1 MTLSSPAPNPDKV
14 NYDEIENLLSRYRE
28 GKCTPVEMDRIHQW
42 YEQVQS
48 DLPQPELTDTEKS
61 LLKARMWTAVQRNKK
76 PPLRTKVLPRL
87 SWISARM
94 YSSVAAILIVSLS
107 LCYYF
112 MSKPSSELSANGTL
126 LLKASHEDLVYT
138 DNHTARPM
146 LIKLDDGSQ
155 VNLAPGAGLT
165 YPRKF
170 SSGKREVQLKGDAF
184 FSITKDSHR
193 PFFVYS
199 GKLVTRVLGT
209 SFWVKNGEEQHQM
222 QVEVVC
228 GKVSVFENENLG
240 TEEAPSQIKHQFN
253 KGVILTPN
261 QRVTYF
267 EESGHLMTSLV
278 DKPLLLISQDQQ
290 PAPIYKNVALP
301 DIFQRLETAYGV
313 DIVVSGEA
321 VNQCTFTGDLT
332 DMSLFEQLDLICQ
345 SNDGSYQVQG
355 TRILVSAAG
364 CK

>member
-1 MTLSSPAPNPDKV
+1 M
-14 NYDEIENLLSRYRE
+14 NYNEIENLLLKYRE
-28 GKCTPVEMDRIHQW
+28 GRCTPAEKDRIHQW

-48 DLPQPELTDTEKS
+48 DVPQTELSDTEKS
-61 LLKARMWTAVQRNKK
+61 LLKARMWIAIQHDRKVPER
-76 PPLRTKVLPRL
+76 RTVMLPRF
-87 SWISARM
+87 SRNTVRM
-94 YSSVAAILIVSLS
+94 FSSIAAALIVSLS
-107 LCYYF
+107 LFYF
-112 MSKPSSELSANGTL
+112 YSGRSSQGKSVTGAL
-126 LLKASHEDLVYT
+126 LPEASREGLVST
-138 DNHTARPM
+138 HNNTAQPM
-146 LIKLDDGSQ
+146 PIKLDDSSE
-155 VNLAPGAGLT
+155 VTLAPGAGLT

-170 SSGKREVQLKGDAF
+170 SAGKREVELSGDAF
-184 FSITKDSHR
+184 FNITKNSHC

-209 SFWVKNGEEQHQM
+209 SFWVKEAGEEHQM

-228 GKVSVFENENLG
+228 GKVSVFENESIS
-240 TEEAPSQIKHQFN
+240 TDKPSSPGKHRFN

-278 DKPLLLISQDQQ
+278 DKPVLLTAHAELP
-290 PAPIYKNVALP
+290 PAIYKNTVLP
-301 DIFQRLETAYGV
+301 EIFQRLKDAYGV

-321 VNQCTFTGDLT
+321 VNECTFTGDLT
-332 DMSLFEQLDLICQ
+332 NMSLFDQLDLICQ
-345 SNDGSYQVQG
+345 SNDGSYEVQG

>member
-1 MTLSSPAPNPDKV
+1 M
-14 NYDEIENLLSRYRE
+14 NYDEIENLLLKYRE
-28 GKCTPVEMDRIHQW
+28 GKCTPAEKDRIHAW

-48 DLPQPELTDTEKS
+48 GMPQNELSDTEKT
-61 LLKARMWTAVQRNKK
+61 LLKTRMWKAIQHERKVPVK
-76 PPLRTKVLPRL
+76 PFLPRL
-87 SWISARM
+87 SPMTLRM
-94 YSSVAAILIVSLS
+94 LTSVAAVLIVSLS
-107 LCYYF
+107 LFYF
-112 MSKPSSELSANGTL
+112 FSDKPAAGVSANGKL
-126 LLKASHEDLVYT
+126 LLEAGRDDLVS
-138 DNHTARPM
+138 TANSTTRPIR
-146 LIKLDDGSQ
+146 IKLSDSSE
-155 VNLAPGAGLT
+155 VTLAPGAGLT
-165 YPRKF
+165 YPRQF
-170 SSGKREVQLKGDAF
+170 SAKKREVQLKGDAF
-184 FSITKDSHR
+184 FNITKDSRR

-209 SFWVKNGEEQHQM
+209 SFWVKDGAEERQM

-228 GKVSVFENENLG
+228 GKVSVFENERINAV
-240 TEEAPSQIKHQFN
+240 EPSSQAKHQFN

-278 DKPLLLISQDQQ
+278 DKPVLLTAHAEIP
-290 PAPIYKNVALP
+290 PAVYKNTALP
-301 DIFQRLETAYGV
+301 EIFQRLQNAYGV

-321 VNQCTFTGDLT
+321 VNECTFTGDLT
-332 DMSLFEQLDLICQ
+332 NMSLFDQLDLICQ

>member
-1 MTLSSPAPNPDKV
+1 M
-14 NYDEIENLLSRYRE
+14 NYNEIEILLLKYRE
-28 GKCTPVEMDRIHQW
+28 GKCTPEETDRIHEW
-42 YEQVQS
+42 YGQVQS
-48 DLPQPELTDTEKS
+48 DLPQTELTDTEKS
-61 LLKARMWTAVQRNKK
+61 MLKTRMWAAIQQNKR
-76 PPLRTKVLPRL
+76 PAAHTKVFPRL
-87 SWISARM
+87 SWLTART
-94 YSSVAAILIVSLS
+94 YSSVAAAVIVSLS
-107 LCYYF
+107 LLYF
-112 MSKPSSELSANGTL
+112 WSSKPSSKIAAESTL
-126 LLKASHEDLVYT
+126 LLKTSHKELVYT
-138 DNHTARPM
+138 TNPTARPM
-146 LIKLDDGSQ
+146 LVKLSDSSQ
-155 VNLAPGAGLT
+155 VALAPGAGLT

-170 SSGKREVQLKGDAF
+170 APGKREVQLKGDAF

-209 SFWVKNGEEQHQM
+209 SFWVKKDEEQM

-228 GKVSVFENENLG
+228 GKVSVFENENIG
-240 TEEAPSQIKHQFN
+240 TAEASSSQTKHHFN

-278 DKPLLLISQDQQ
+278 DKPLLLTPHDPQ
-290 PAPIYKNVALP
+290 PAAVYKNMVLP
-301 DIFQRLETAYGV
+301 DIFQRLEAAYGV
-313 DIVVSGEA
+313 DIVVSGEG
-321 VNQCTFTGDLT
+321 VNRCTFTGDLT
-332 DMSLFEQLDLICQ
+332 DMSLFDQLDLICD

>member
-1 MTLSSPAPNPDKV
+1 M
-14 NYDEIENLLSRYRE
+14 NYNEIENLLLKYRE
-28 GKCTPVEMDRIHQW
+28 GRCTPAEKDRIHEW
-42 YEQVQS
+42 YDQVQS
-48 DLPQPELTDTEKS
+48 DVPQTELSDTEKL
-61 LLKARMWTAVQRNKK
+61 LLKARMWTAIQHDRKVPEKK
-76 PPLRTKVLPRL
+76 TAFLPRF
-87 SWISARM
+87 SRTTVRM
-94 YSSVAAILIVSLS
+94 FSSIAAALIVSLS
-107 LCYYF
+107 LFYF
-112 MSKPSSELSANGTL
+112 FSGKPSQSKSVSGAL
-126 LLKASHEDLVYT
+126 LLEASREGLVST
-138 DNHTARPM
+138 QNNTSQPM
-146 LIKLDDGSQ
+146 HIKLNDSSE
-155 VNLAPGAGLT
+155 VTLAPGAGLT

-170 SSGKREVQLKGDAF
+170 SSGKREVELRGDAF
-184 FSITKDSHR
+184 FNITKDSHR

-209 SFWVKNGEEQHQM
+209 SFWVKEAGKERQM

-228 GKVSVFENENLG
+228 GKVSVFENESI
-240 TEEAPSQIKHQFN
+240 TPHEPSPGKHQFN

-278 DKPLLLISQDQQ
+278 DQPVLLTAHAEL
-290 PAPIYKNVALP
+290 PAAIYKNIALP
-301 DIFQRLETAYGV
+301 DIFQRMEDAYGV

-321 VNQCTFTGDLT
+321 VNECTFTGDLT
-332 DMSLFEQLDLICQ
+332 NMSLFDQLDLICQ